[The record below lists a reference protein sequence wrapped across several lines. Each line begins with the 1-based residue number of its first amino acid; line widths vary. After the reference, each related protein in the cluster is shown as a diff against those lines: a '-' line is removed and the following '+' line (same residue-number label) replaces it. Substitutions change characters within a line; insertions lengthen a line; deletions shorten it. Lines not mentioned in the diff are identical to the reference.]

1 MTGKTKSN
9 APGGGHME
17 WILEL
22 LIPGLFILILL
33 GCLAHMGYCAL
44 QAQKQ
49 PVDGF
54 QYAISAFAI

>member
-1 MTGKTKSN
+1 MIGKTKAGAQGS
-9 APGGGHME
+9 GTIE
-17 WILEL
+17 WIMEL

-33 GCLAHMGYCAL
+33 GCLVHMGYCAL

>member
-1 MTGKTKSN
+1 MTGKTNSEVQGSGN
-9 APGGGHME
+9 TE

-22 LIPGLFILILL
+22 LVPGLFILILL
-33 GCLAHMGYCAL
+33 GCLLHMGYCAL

-49 PVDGF
+49 PVAGF